1 MKFTKCII
9 HRNIGLGHLYMVHLC
24 SSSILKRRKMAQFKG
39 VPYKVNS
46 CTKQLELFQQF

>member
-1 MKFTKCII
+1 
-9 HRNIGLGHLYMVHLC
+9 
-24 SSSILKRRKMAQFKG
+24 MAQFKG